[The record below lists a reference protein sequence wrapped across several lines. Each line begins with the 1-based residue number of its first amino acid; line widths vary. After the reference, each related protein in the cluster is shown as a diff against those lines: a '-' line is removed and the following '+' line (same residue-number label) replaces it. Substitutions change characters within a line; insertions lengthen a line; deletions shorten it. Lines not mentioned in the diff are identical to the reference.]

1 MDRWAEFN
9 ISGWVG
15 SVGGDI
21 GGGNK
26 ITFGLEPAE

>member
-1 MDRWAEFN
+1 MGGVN

-21 GGGNK
+21 VGGNK